1 MRLSRRHWLMQAT
14 ALASASGLGLS
25 LSGCDR
31 RESLGLSAGL
41 PEHIQGRWLGPSVE
55 RAHAWRDGSLG
66 ATKGAGGL
74 GVPAPVGDVRRVHT
88 LVVGAGVAG
97 LTAAHRLNTAGLEDL
112 AIIDL
117 EDTPGGNARG
127 HQMQGMPCPL
137 GAHYLPVPGEQARD
151 LAQWLEA
158 EGLIHR
164 HQGRW
169 RGDERHL
176 CHSPQERLFMPQA
189 EPAQGPWPGQWQDG
203 LLPFEHLKPEALAQV
218 RRFEQTV
225 AQAAQDW
232 GFAMP
237 TVQQTWQG
245 ALTELDGQSFAQWLD
260 AQGFDLPALR
270 WVLDYA
276 CRDDYGASLH
286 TVSAWAG
293 LQYFASRQ
301 MLVPG
306 KAERDLGEPAD
317 HEAVMTWPEGNA
329 HLVARLARPLGARV
343 QTGLVCLRVQV
354 QKHEVQADVWS
365 VQRQQVERWVAQQV
379 VMATPLK
386 VSHRLLQGAVPAL
399 ADVQAHLHQ
408 APWLVSNLLMS
419 GPPSVRSGAS
429 LSWDNVVHTSSG
441 VADVPEPSLGYV
453 DARHQSLSPVLGAH
467 VITHYWA
474 LGGAS
479 VQTAKARRQ
488 ALLGDSWQTWAQ
500 RVLLDLARVHPELPG
515 QVKAM
520 DLMRWGHGMV
530 MPVPGLRSHP
540 ALQAL
545 WRAHGRLHF
554 AHSDL
559 SAYSVFE
566 EAHAHGVRAADQVL
580 SAAGMPR
587 RKA

>member
-1 MRLSRRHWLMQAT
+1 MPLNRRQWLMQAT
-14 ALASASGLGLS
+14 AMASASGMGVA
-25 LSGCDR
+25 LSGCQRAAQTDV
-31 RESLGLSAGL
+31 AHGL
-41 PEHIQGRWLGPSVE
+41 PEHIHGRWLGPSVE
-55 RAHAWRDGSLG
+55 RAHAWRDGRLGGASSLFS
-66 ATKGAGGL
+66 AAGG
-74 GVPAPVGDVRRVHT
+74 PVQRVHT

-97 LTAAHRLNTAGLEDL
+97 LSAAHRLHAAGLDDVVVF
-112 AIIDL
+112 DL

-127 HQMQGMPCPL
+127 HQMQGLPCPL

-151 LAQWLEA
+151 LAAWLEA

-169 RGDERHL
+169 RGNERHL
-176 CHSPQERLFMPQA
+176 CHSPQERLFMPHA
-189 EPAQGPWPGQWQDG
+189 EPAHGPWPGQWQEG
-203 LLPFEHLKPEALAQV
+203 LLPFEHLKPEALAEV

-237 TVQQTWQG
+237 TAQQAWQG
-245 ALTELDGQSFAQWLD
+245 ALSQLDQQSFAHWLD
-260 AQGFDLPALR
+260 ANGFVLPALR

-286 TVSAWAG
+286 AVSAWAG
-293 LQYFASRQ
+293 LQYFASRH
-301 MLVPG
+301 MLASDAQGAPD
-306 KAERDLGEPAD
+306 RAD
-317 HEAVMTWPEGNA
+317 HEAVLTWPDGNA
-329 HLVARLARPLGARV
+329 HLVARLARPLAERV
-343 QTGLVCLRVQV
+343 QTGLVCLKVHATR
-354 QKHEVQADVWS
+354 HEVLVDVWS
-365 VQRQQVERWVAQQV
+365 VKRERVERWVAQQV

-399 ADVQAHLHQ
+399 AELQGHLHQ

-419 GPPSVRSGAS
+419 GPPSVRAGAP
-429 LSWDNVVHTSSG
+429 LSWDNVVYTPSG
-441 VADVPEPSLGYV
+441 VPGVSAPSLGYV
-453 DARHQSLSPVLGAH
+453 DARHQSLSPVLGPH

-479 VQTAKARRQ
+479 VQVALAQRR
-488 ALLGDSWQTWAQ
+488 ALLSEPWQAWAQ

-515 QVKAM
+515 QVQAM

-545 WRAHGRLHF
+545 WRTQGRIHF

-580 SAAGMPR
+580 LDAGMPR